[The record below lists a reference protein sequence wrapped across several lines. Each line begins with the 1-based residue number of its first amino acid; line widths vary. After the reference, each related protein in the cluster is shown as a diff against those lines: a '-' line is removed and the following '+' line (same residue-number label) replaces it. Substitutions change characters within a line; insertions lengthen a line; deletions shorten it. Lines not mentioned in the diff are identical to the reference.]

1 MYIRNKK
8 VQVKE
13 MHFVKIEESNF
24 ALEKKKGGGW
34 NKGKNLNKK
43 GSYKKVFGKEL
54 WKEFHAQSELTKN
67 GTKFNWINK
76 L

>member
-34 NKGKNLNKK
+34 NTGKNLNKK

-54 WKEFHAQSELTKN
+54 
-67 GTKFNWINK
+67 
-76 L
+76 